1 MEGIEKNRLK
11 KIQLKILK
19 NRLNPTVFPKMDN
32 HSWTEGVSFLIKQK
46 IIMQLQQNT
55 WANSSDSSG
64 SSNVYYKIVA
74 VEPFR

>member
-32 HSWTEGVSFLIKQK
+32 HSWTEGVIKTQF
-46 IIMQLQQNT
+46 N
-55 WANSSDSSG
+55 
-64 SSNVYYKIVA
+64 
-74 VEPFR
+74 